1 MAPRID
7 EPRDAVRIQRYFRVS
22 WSTALVRLRQMNGI
36 SQATYDS
43 FRKSVRPVGLARS
56 LGYTVDPEE
65 RNQDPERW
73 RLRHFPRPFLRMLR
87 DAVVKELMSP
97 PTAASFAGI
106 ALPEI
111 AKIVGELPTEEE
123 GWALVE
129 AEFDEF
135 EDTGVI

>member
-1 MAPRID
+1 
-7 EPRDAVRIQRYFRVS
+7 
-22 WSTALVRLRQMNGI
+22 
-36 SQATYDS
+36 
-43 FRKSVRPVGLARS
+43 
-56 LGYTVDPEE
+56 
-65 RNQDPERW
+65 
-73 RLRHFPRPFLRMLR
+73 MLR
-87 DAVVKELMSP
+87 DSVVKELMSP

-129 AEFDEF
+129 AEFEEF